1 MSMAEKSPSDPL
13 ELLQISRELLAAQQR
28 FLPSAHIY
36 ARMAEAMRS
45 IAQANASYLQELT
58 RANAALLAAF
68 LERPGSTPEETP
80 SEAAHK
86 AEPAAR

>member
-1 MSMAEKSPSDPL
+1 MAEKSPSDPL
-13 ELLQISRELLAAQQR
+13 ELFQISRELLSVQQR

-45 IAQANASYLQELT
+45 VAQANATYLQELT
-58 RANAALLAAF
+58 RANAALLAAL
-68 LERPGSTPEETP
+68 LERPGTMPEESP